1 MTFEHYIITRFNL
14 PIFQPKVGGRT
25 FTSCSEEYLQYRFQ
39 LFERYCMPSVIN
51 QSCQNFKWLVL
62 FDVNT
67 PEPYKQKAALWHK
80 EYHNFIPCYLNMED
94 YTDIPK
100 EYIDLCSDYESKVE
114 RKYQNIRYDLAD
126 FEQERPLRLV
136 TPLFIKDAIK
146 KCSDKTPDFYITTRI
161 DNDDAFHKD
170 MIAIVQQKF
179 LKDQKTVAY
188 DFVNT
193 YKYILN
199 EGIVYRYSLRNG
211 HFLSLVESSKKLFQS
226 AIYWNH
232 LYIENFVDVQHFS
245 QEPLQTELIHGSNV
259 VNDFTQITCK
269 GLIYSLFHFRSKNF
283 GYKNIHLSANHFLRV
298 LGYICKISLKG
309 LISHAK

>member
-39 LFERYCMPSVIN
+39 LFERYCMPSIRN

-62 FDVNT
+62 FDMST

-80 EYHNFIPCYLNMED
+80 EYNNFIPCYLNMED
-94 YTDIPK
+94 YTEIPQ
-100 EYIDLCSDYESKVE
+100 EYVDLCSDYESKVE
-114 RKYQNIRYDLAD
+114 RKYQNIRYDLAG

-146 KCSDKTPDFYITTRI
+146 RCSDKTPDFYITTRI

-179 LKDQKTVAY
+179 QQDQKTIAY

-199 EGIVYRYSLRNG
+199 EGIVYRYSLENG
-211 HFLSLVESSKKLFQS
+211 HFLSLVESSEKLFQS

-232 LYIENFVDVQHFS
+232 LYIENFVEVKHFY

-259 VNDFTQITCK
+259 VNDFTQITLG
-269 GLIYSLFHFRSKNF
+269 GLLYALFHFRPRLF
-283 GYKNIHLSANHFLRV
+283 GYSKIHLSAYRFLRV
-298 LGYICKISLKG
+298 FGSVLKNKLKSKIQNV
-309 LISHAK
+309 